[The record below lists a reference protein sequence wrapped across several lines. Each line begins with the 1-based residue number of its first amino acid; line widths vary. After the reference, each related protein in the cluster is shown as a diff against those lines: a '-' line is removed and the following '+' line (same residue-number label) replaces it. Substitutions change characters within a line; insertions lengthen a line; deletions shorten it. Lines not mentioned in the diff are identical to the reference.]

1 MLQDQPVPKDQWVT
15 PVGAAREDNRGRLV
29 NGVKLV
35 KTVHREFLDRLENRD
50 HQDQA
55 ARKETEEKLGV
66 LGHKVLKVA
75 GGHQD
80 KLDPRDREDPRVLQE
95 TVDLMAPRV
104 SLEKR
109 ALLEKMDLPE

>member
-1 MLQDQPVPKDQWVT
+1 M
-15 PVGAAREDNRGRLV
+15 
-29 NGVKLV
+29 
-35 KTVHREFLDRLENRD
+35 FLYFFFR
-50 HQDQA
+50 
-55 ARKETEEKLGV
+55 
-66 LGHKVLKVA
+66 GHKVLKVA